1 MDPATWRCSS
11 STTFF
16 RPSPTILTQEDQCLS
31 FGPSLW
37 STSSISETFTTLR
50 SIFPITE
57 PSNALAMKIQALL
70 VSTLVALAGCS
81 PAQGDCTQECS
92 TVSNDCAV
100 TYVAYVLQALKSIS
114 LSAAFQR
121 IIPNSTVRCRTG
133 CGGAL
138 DALPSLTAPAC
149 VSNATAAA
157 VVMAAPVVTDAPTPI
172 VDPLTMITPAPED
185 PASKS
190 GYCRAAWVCDDNYI
204 VCGSQTI
211 PYGG

>member
-1 MDPATWRCSS
+1 MDPATWTYSS

-16 RPSPTILTQEDQCLS
+16 RLPPAILTQEDLCLS
-31 FGPSLW
+31 FGPSLR
-37 STSSISETFTTLR
+37 SISSISETFTTLR
-50 SIFPITE
+50 SILPITE
-57 PSNALAMKIQALL
+57 LFNALAMKIQALL

-92 TVSNDCAV
+92 TMSNDCAV
-100 TYVAYVLQALKSIS
+100 TYVAYVLQTLQSIS

-121 IIPNSTVRCRTG
+121 IIPNFIFRCRTG

-149 VSNATAAA
+149 VLNATAAA
-157 VVMAAPVVTDAPTPI
+157 VVTDAPTPI
-172 VDPLTMITPAPED
+172 VDPLAMITLAPED

>member
-11 STTFF
+11 SITFL
-16 RPSPTILTQEDQCLS
+16 RLSPAILTQEDLCLS
-31 FGPSLW
+31 FGSSLR

-57 PSNALAMKIQALL
+57 SSNALAMKIQALL
-70 VSTLVALAGCS
+70 VSTLVALAGGS

-92 TVSNDCAV
+92 TMSNDCAV

-114 LSAAFQR
+114 LIAAFQR
-121 IIPNSTVRCRTG
+121 IIPNFTFRCRTG

-149 VSNATAAA
+149 VPNATAAA
-157 VVMAAPVVTDAPTPI
+157 VVTAAPVVTDAPTPI